1 MANNLQ
7 VFIRKTL
14 AKNQEQAEA
23 EFCKKLTPYLALLLL
38 PLEPFEKPG
47 MYRKELEELA
57 EDLRRGQ
64 IEKHFRLDIKKKTLE
79 ALSDGAKY
87 LLVFIE
93 TSLEAEAGE
102 Q

>member
-1 MANNLQ
+1 MALNLQ
-7 VFIRKTL
+7 VFLRNT
-14 AKNQEQAEA
+14 NNPEQIEA
-23 EFCKKLTPYLALLLL
+23 EFCKRITPYLDLLLL

-47 MYRKELEELA
+47 KHRQELEELA

-64 IEKHFRLDIKKKTLE
+64 IEKHFRLDIEKKTLE